1 MELCQK
7 LRLEEPTEAVLLQ
20 MKMILEGGGRAE
32 TQGNGFIYTSD
43 IQGNAFIRLTE
54 CVCCDIYVSS
64 KMIDKAKT
72 RNYIT
77 SMNDDKLGDHTIGQ
91 GGSSSSFAII
101 MSLCPIGQEN
111 MH

>member
-1 MELCQK
+1 
-7 LRLEEPTEAVLLQ
+7 

-32 TQGNGFIYTSD
+32 T
-43 IQGNAFIRLTE
+43 QGNAFIRLTE

>member
-1 MELCQK
+1 
-7 LRLEEPTEAVLLQ
+7 
-20 MKMILEGGGRAE
+20 
-32 TQGNGFIYTSD
+32 
-43 IQGNAFIRLTE
+43 
-54 CVCCDIYVSS
+54 
-64 KMIDKAKT
+64 MIDKAKT